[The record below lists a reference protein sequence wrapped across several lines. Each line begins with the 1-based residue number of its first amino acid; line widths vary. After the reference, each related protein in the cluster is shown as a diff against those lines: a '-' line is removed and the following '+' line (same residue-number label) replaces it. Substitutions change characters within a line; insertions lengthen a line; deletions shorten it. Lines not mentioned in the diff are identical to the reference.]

1 MPTAAI
7 DRVYPDLEA
16 SRTAS
21 AYGTPMPAYV
31 IASVT
36 DARDAEKLA
45 RYREG
50 NTAAVEKHGGR
61 FIARGGELET
71 LEGDW
76 PAVRIVIME
85 FPDMAAARGW
95 YETDDYAPL
104 RELRQSASDTD
115 IVLVEG
121 I

>member
-1 MPTAAI
+1 
-7 DRVYPDLEA
+7 
-16 SRTAS
+16 
-21 AYGTPMPAYV
+21 MPAYV

-76 PAVRIVIME
+76 PALRIVIME
-85 FPDMAAARGW
+85 FPDMDTARSW
-95 YETDDYAPL
+95 YQSDDYAPL

-121 I
+121 L